1 MERAIYEKARQ
12 IAQNYAK
19 NVMVPAIK
27 KQMMLNN
34 YVATGMFSELLY
46 ARAIK
51 SADYIVD
58 VMFISAKKGSRF
70 VQGKH
75 HQISTGLSPAQYGG
89 MVEPIKK
96 WAEVRNI
103 IFYKKYSTKTE
114 IINGKRKVVGIRRKI
129 GKRLTSKEVAFAIVN
144 KYKKSGRRVPNE
156 RFITDIVINQ
166 YKDGLIKAI
175 KEGLKDTKIE
185 I

>member
-1 MERAIYEKARQ
+1 MEKAIYEKARQ

-58 VMFISAKKGSRF
+58 VMFISAKKGSKF

-75 HQISTGLSPAQYGG
+75 HQVSTGLSPAQYGG
-89 MVEPIKK
+89 MVEPIKE

-103 IFYKKYSTKTE
+103 IFYKRY
-114 IINGKRKVVGIRRKI
+114 KVSAGWKI